1 MSDDRSDF
9 TSLMSIETSHTDPRV
24 TALLDQIRRGDR
36 AAFTRLVRELEPFVR
51 ASSFKIC
58 RDPDLAD
65 ENAQDTM
72 VNMYRKLH
80 QFDGA
85 SKFCTWL
92 YSIAVNNCRMKRRR
106 RKLERSTVPIEAAG
120 EKDQEGSQA
129 EPAAADE
136 SPVERLLS
144 AELREI
150 LAAAI
155 DVLPEEYRAVFL
167 LRDLEH
173 LSTRETAEALGLSEA
188 AVKSRLH
195 RARRQVRARV
205 ESYLPELS

>member
-1 MSDDRSDF
+1 MNDP
-9 TSLMSIETSHTDPRV
+9 TSGTDPRV
-24 TALLDQIRRGDR
+24 DALLEQIRRGDR
-36 AAFTRLVRELEPFVR
+36 AAFTKLVKELEPFVR

-92 YSIAVNNCRMKRRR
+92 YSIAVNNCRMKRRKR
-106 RKLERSTVPIEAAG
+106 MIERSSIPIDPSDRGEPEEAH
-120 EKDQEGSQA
+120 A
-129 EPAAADE
+129 ELTTAEEE
-136 SPVERLLS
+136 SPMARLLT

-150 LAAAI
+150 LSAAI
-155 DVLPEEYRAVFL
+155 DALPEEYRAVFL

-173 LSTRETAEALGLSEA
+173 LSTRETAEALKLSEA

-195 RARRQVRARV
+195 RARQQVRVRV